1 MRGLWSAPE
10 LALVLLLSAGPAGA
24 GQGDTVPAVDP
35 GISAHTPTTFTSG
48 SGFAAPQ
55 RGPVD
60 PADYIVGP
68 GDWFQLSLYGPV
80 SRELSIVVG
89 PEGTLFL
96 PGIGMVPLAGA
107 TLVQARAR
115 IEKQV
120 ATQFRGVHVEVQLS
134 NVRRMQV
141 ALAGQVKKPGP
152 VEVPGYVRIADM
164 LDSDLLLAGA
174 STRNVIIERPGVSG
188 GARFLR
194 ADLERARRIGTG
206 VGNPFLLD
214 NDVVRVPMATAFLT
228 IEGAVANP
236 ARYEF
241 VDGDSLS
248 TIVALAGGALP
259 SAIDDILLVRF
270 RTATTVDTVRLSL
283 ADMRSGARNPMLH
296 EGDHV
301 FLYFQPQYHEL
312 HRAMVYGEIARPGP
326 YPLEPGR
333 THMSA
338 LIAAAGGFLPD
349 ADLATL
355 RVFRASSPAR
365 EPDPELDRLSRLSRN
380 EMTAS
385 EYEVLR
391 ARLSARRED
400 YRVSW
405 DRLRQSLDLDLVIQD
420 GDVVRVDRV
429 MPSVR
434 VDGEVRRP
442 GVVQF
447 TEGRGVDEYLR
458 LAGGYSDRAA
468 RRQVRVTRAVT
479 GQTILARDVS
489 SVSPGDLI
497 WVPERGDQSLFQQTQ
512 TTILVL
518 AQIATVII
526 AIRR

>member
-1 MRGLWSAPE
+1 MLLASA
-10 LALVLLLSAGPAGA
+10 LLVSAAPARA
-24 GQGDTVPAVDP
+24 GMGDP
-35 GISAHTPTTFTSG
+35 GQPVEPVNPGQPTATFTQAP
-48 SGFAAPQ
+48 GFSAPQ

-60 PADYIVGP
+60 PSDYIVGP

-80 SRELSIVVG
+80 SRELTIVVG

-96 PGIGMVPLAGA
+96 PGIGMVPLAGQ

-115 IEKQV
+115 IERAV
-120 ATQFRGVHVEVQLS
+120 ATQFRGVHVEVQLAR
-134 NVRRMQV
+134 VRRMQV
-141 ALAGQVKKPGP
+141 ALTGQVKKAGP

-174 STRNVIIERPGVSG
+174 STRNVIIERPGGPG
-188 GARFLR
+188 GSRFLR

-206 VGNPFLLD
+206 MGNPFLLD
-214 NDVVRVPMATAFLT
+214 NDVIRVPVATAFLT

-236 ARYEF
+236 GRYEF

-259 SAIDDILLVRF
+259 SANDDILLVRF
-270 RTATTVDTVRLSL
+270 MTATMVDTMRLSL
-283 ADMRSGARNPMLH
+283 AGMHSGSQNPLLR

-301 FLYFQPQYHEL
+301 FLYYQPRYHEL
-312 HRAMVYGEIARPGP
+312 HRAMVFGQVARPGP

-333 THMSA
+333 THLSA
-338 LIAAAGGFLPD
+338 LLAAAGGFLPE

-355 RVFRASSPAR
+355 RVFRASSLAK
-365 EPDPELDRLSRLSRN
+365 EPDAELDRLSRLSRN

-405 DRLRQSLDLDLVIQD
+405 DRVRQLPDLDLVLED

-447 TEGRGVDEYLR
+447 TEGRSVDEYLR

-497 WVPERGDQSLFQQTQ
+497 WVPERGDQSLWLQMQ